1 MRTVNGILH
10 PSFKAACLALGL
22 LEDDGEWNRCLS
34 DAGQIQTGYQ
44 LRNLFALILEHCS
57 PAQPDIL
64 WQRHKAS
71 MCDDLEGVLRIRYK
85 CIVSQFESSLIRFC

>member
-1 MRTVNGILH
+1 MRTVNGVLH

-22 LEDDGEWNRCLS
+22 LEDDGEWNQCLT
-34 DAGQIQTGYQ
+34 DASQIQIGHQ
-44 LRNLFALILEHCS
+44 LRNLFVLILEHCT

-71 MCDDLEGVLRIRYK
+71 ICDDLRRVLEIRYK
-85 CIVSQFESSLIRFC
+85 CII